1 MSEGKVAVVTGGS
14 RGIGA
19 EIALKLAAGG
29 ATVAVHYGRDEAAAE
44 EIVKKIEHAGGAAF
58 AIQADLAELD
68 GPAALWAAFD
78 EKSRARGMD
87 GRFDILVNNAGV
99 TVRGVIEETDP
110 AEFDRQLTIN
120 VRSPFFVTKL
130 GLERQNDGGR
140 IINISS
146 GATRVALTDIIGY
159 SVTKGA
165 VDTFTLTLAKH
176 LGPRK
181 ITVNAVAPGVIDTDM
196 NAAWLRG
203 NDAARQS
210 VAELSAL
217 GRVGQPSDVAEVVGF
232 LASDASG
239 WVTGQVIDAT
249 GGSAL

>member
-19 EIALKLAAGG
+19 AIALKLAADG

-44 EIVKKIEHAGGAAF
+44 EIVKKIEHAGGNAF
-58 AIQADLAELD
+58 AIRADLATED
-68 GPAALWAAFD
+68 GPAVLWAEFD
-78 EKSRARGMD
+78 EKARARGLD
-87 GRFDILVNNAGV
+87 GKFDVLVNNAGT
-99 TVRGVIEETDP
+99 TVRGVIEDTDP
-110 AEFDRQLTIN
+110 AEFDRQLVLN
-120 VRSPFFVTKL
+120 VRSPFFVTRL
-130 GLERQNDGGR
+130 GLARQNDGGR

-146 GATRVALTDIIGY
+146 GATRIALTDIIGY
-159 SVTKGA
+159 SATKGA
-165 VDTFTLTLAKH
+165 IDAFTFTLAKH
-176 LGPRK
+176 LGTRK
-181 ITVNAVAPGVIDTDM
+181 ITVNAVAPGIIDTDL

-203 NDAARQS
+203 NDAAQQS
-210 VAELSAL
+210 AAELSAL

-239 WVTGQVIDAT
+239 WVTGQIIDAT

>member
-44 EIVKKIEHAGGAAF
+44 EIVKKIEHAGGDAF

-68 GPAALWAAFD
+68 GPSALWAAFD

-140 IINISS
+140 VINISS

-203 NDAARQS
+203 NDAAQQS

>member
-29 ATVAVHYGRDEAAAE
+29 ATVAVHYGRDGTAAE
-44 EIVKKIEHAGGAAF
+44 EIVKKIEHAGGDAF
-58 AIQADLAELD
+58 AIQADLADLD
-68 GPAALWAAFD
+68 GPSALWAAFD
-78 EKSRARGMD
+78 EKSRERGMD

-140 IINISS
+140 VINISS

>member
-19 EIALKLAAGG
+19 EIALKLAADG

-44 EIVKKIEHAGGAAF
+44 EIVKKIEHAGGDAF
-58 AIQADLAELD
+58 AIQADLADLD
-68 GPAALWAAFD
+68 GPSALWAAFD
-78 EKSRARGMD
+78 EKSRERGMD

-99 TVRGVIEETDP
+99 TLRGVIEETDP
-110 AEFDRQLTIN
+110 AEFDRQMTIN

-146 GATRVALTDIIGY
+146 GATRIALTDIIGY
-159 SVTKGA
+159 SATKGA
-165 VDTFTLTLAKH
+165 IDTFTLTLAKH

-181 ITVNAVAPGVIDTDM
+181 ITVNAVAPGIIDTDM

-203 NDAARQS
+203 NDAARQTA
-210 VAELSAL
+210 AELSAL